1 MPIVKNY
8 NKNFFKHWSND
19 MSYVLGFLYADGN
32 VVKTKRDTHYIT
44 WYTADKK
51 LLLIMRRVLQADHL
65 IKLRLASSG
74 QVYRMQIGSKQW
86 YEDLS
91 SLGLHPNKS
100 KRMILPIIPRE
111 FQGDFV
117 RGYFDG
123 DGNVWV
129 GTVHKDRT
137 KSTLTIQVSFTSAS
151 KEFLISLHKLL
162 KVLGLGGGGIYTAP
176 DGSFSRLSYSVRD
189 ALKIYK
195 IMYNA
200 EHKLLLKRK
209 KQVFDKFFNCGG
221 SSTG

>member
-1 MPIVKNY
+1 
-8 NKNFFKHWSND
+8 

-32 VVKTKRDTHYIT
+32 VIKTKRGTHYVT
-44 WYTADKK
+44 WYTADEK
-51 LLLIMRRVLQADHL
+51 LLLLMQGAVEAEHL

-74 QVYRMQIGSKQW
+74 EVYRMQIGSKEW
-86 YEDLS
+86 FEDLS
-91 SLGLHPNKS
+91 LLGLHPNKS
-100 KRMILPIIPRE
+100 KRMVLPKIPKE
-111 FQGDFV
+111 FQGDFI

-129 GTVHKDRT
+129 GTIHKERT

-151 KEFLISLHKLL
+151 REFLISLRNLL
-162 KVLGLGGGGIYTAP
+162 KSLGVVGGGLYTAK
-176 DGSFSRLSYSVRD
+176 DASFSRLSYSVHD